1 MSKQGTA
8 VKRKHITL
16 TIPQKLE
23 IISRLES
30 GESRSVVMAAYN
42 IGSSTIYDI
51 RKQKDQLRSFL
62 ASSENVKGLLKRQ
75 TLKQPKLAQLDK
87 VLYTWF
93 TTMRSE
99 GKPVTGPMII
109 EKAKSF
115 YDEMKIT
122 DKCTFSEGWLRNFKQ
137 RHGIRKRDVS
147 GEVLSADVE
156 AAERYSELFRNLVEQ
171 NKLLPTQI
179 YNANE
184 TGLFWRC
191 LPNSTLAGVRD
202 KGAKCFKLNKNRVTV
217 LVCANADGSHKLKL
231 LVVGKFKKPRSFKNS
246 THLPVIYNR
255 QESAWMT
262 AELFKDWFFN
272 YFVPGVKENLRE
284 QGLREDGNAVL
295 LLDNCGAHPPASELV
310 CGNIFATYLPAN
322 VTSFIQPMDQGVI
335 QNFKQFYRRTFVRRL
350 VNSDCSVHDFQASF
364 NLKDAIYAAALAWK
378 DVKASTI
385 RKAWRALWP
394 ASMFLDDSSDEEFE
408 VFSIARR
415 LSKEIL
421 AIVSDAPEVNPI
433 SKLTEDDIEDW
444 IDADKHTPVVEEF
457 TDEQLIQSVLTSE
470 VPEVIEADEEEDDE
484 EDEEP
489 KKTYTWKQASEFISK
504 FVEFAESNSHYTVA
518 EVINLHILLN
528 TFYQKRASAM
538 KQADLR
544 DMFKKASNS
553 VSTSTV
559 VVPPDPLSTTTS
571 TSSATITPDPQSPG
585 PVPFLVKTE
594 DTLQNTEGDPEAP
607 EPAAEGD
614 VKVEYFSD

>member
-8 VKRKHITL
+8 GKRKHVTL

-23 IISRLES
+23 IINRLES

-62 ASSENVKGLLKRQ
+62 ASSENVKDLLKRQ

-99 GKPVTGPMII
+99 GKPVTGPLII

-122 DKCTFSEGWLRNFKQ
+122 EKCTFSEGWLRNFKQ

-147 GEVLSADVE
+147 GKVMSADVE
-156 AAERYSELFRNLVEQ
+156 AAERYSELFHNLVEQ

-184 TGLFWRC
+184 TVLFWRC
-191 LPNSTLAGVRD
+191 LPNSTAACAM
-202 KGAKCFKLNKNRVTV
+202 KKTAKCSKLNRSRVTV
-217 LVCANADGSHKLKL
+217 LLCANADGSHKMKL
-231 LVVGKFKKPRSFKNS
+231 FVVGKFKKPRSFKN
-246 THLPVIYNR
+246 TIHLPVIYNR
-255 QESAWMT
+255 QGHAWMT

-272 YFVPGVKENLRE
+272 HFVPAVKENFGE
-284 QGLREDGNAVL
+284 QGLPDDSNAVL
-295 LLDNCGAHPPASELV
+295 LLDNCGAYPPASELV

-322 VTSFIQPMDQGVI
+322 VKSFIQPMDQGVI
-335 QNFKQFYRRTFVRRL
+335 QNFKQFYRRTFVQRL
-350 VNSDCSVHDFQASF
+350 VYSDCSVHDFQASF
-364 NLKDAIYAAALAWK
+364 SLKDAIYAAALAWK
-378 DVKASTI
+378 DVKADTI

-408 VFSIARR
+408 GFNIARR
-415 LSKEIL
+415 SSKEIL
-421 AIVSDAPEVNPI
+421 AILSDASETNLLG
-433 SKLTEDDIEDW
+433 KLTEDDVEDW
-444 IDADKHTPVVEEF
+444 IDADKELPVAEEF
-457 TDEQLIQSVLTSE
+457 TDEQLIQSASTPDM
-470 VPEVIEADEEEDDE
+470 PEVVDAVEEDDE
-484 EDEEP
+484 EGP
-489 KKTYTWKQASEFISK
+489 KKIYTWKQATEFISK
-504 FVEFAESNSHYTVA
+504 FVEFAESNSHYTAA
-518 EVINLHILLN
+518 EVMNLHVLLN

-544 DMFKKASNS
+544 DMFKKASKS
-553 VSTSTV
+553 VCTSTC
-559 VVPPDPLSTTTS
+559 VVPPDPLSAATS
-571 TSSATITPDPQSPG
+571 NSPATIIPDPQSPG
-585 PVPFLVKTE
+585 PAPFLVKTDE
-594 DTLQNTEGDPEAP
+594 TPENTEGDSDAN

-614 VKVEYFSD
+614 IKMEYSSD